1 MVKWEYRV
9 FHRTRPVGN
18 SGPGGWDEN
27 VVSQLPQ
34 LGDEGW
40 ELVSIVTRSS
50 SVGSLVAGVTTDEI
64 WVFKRPKLSVS
75 PEALVV
81 VAQAEESD
89 PLDLLVGTGSPTTPA
104 HPVMIE
110 NRADVARTE

>member
-1 MVKWEYRV
+1 MKWEYRV

-18 SGPGGWDEN
+18 SGPGSWDEN

-34 LGDEGW
+34 LGDDGW

-50 SVGSLVAGVTTDEI
+50 SAGSLVAGVTTDEI
-64 WVFKRPKLSVS
+64 WVFKRPKLMTS

-104 HPVMIE
+104 IPAQPAMTE
-110 NRADVARTE
+110 N